1 MDNVAGLLKTLK
13 GYMGFQAVDGTL
25 AVTAEMPEKF
35 YDVYL
40 TALTLTG
47 KVDLTDL
54 NAVETEIAYT
64 FLADYVKILTGEGV
78 DATTYVN
85 TLKKLGKEDLLAG
98 YETYIDE
105 LLGMLGDSFTYDEE
119 AENYALSL
127 TASKEL
133 LEKILAIFGGDNLG
147 SVTGLIKEMKDGGAL
162 IIPLTAE
169 VTNFND
175 NNAAEDKYEAFI
187 VNQGALN
194 QGGLDKLE
202 VVNISTN
209 LAADL
214 VNSSGFNVVILQKN
228 LGDDEHPVNLV
239 IDADTNAYLDLNG
252 KIITGNVTVNG
263 QLTLIDSTFDT
274 ANAGG
279 INGELFGNNISVI
292 AGKYTTDVAKWLK
305 SGYVQAEGAADE
317 LKAVSNELYTMT
329 KQAPMAMRRA
339 AQTPNEIVTVTLNT
353 DLLQNRQDLNKS
365 MAKAVAV
372 DLASD
377 LLMNFYT
384 AASLSFGTEMEIYDI
399 DDAELTTLLQW
410 YADGITEI
418 DAVNKAL
425 DCLNEEGLMNFINQ
439 VIEDM
444 TDFETIAKG
453 EVIASYDIS
462 SKCWTIVVEKQPDN
476 SFDGGIAANPDLTKA
491 LTLNIE
497 IAGEKEE
504 VITDLAAELDKIVTS
519 AIAIDEIE

>member
-1 MDNVAGLLKTLK
+1 TPKTYTVVIDGEMNQTISVNDRSVDLFAHAESGYYYNYFIDGISKKVEEDTDYTFTVDQIRRLFTNGSYEIVREEVNVGEKTFTDWLDNLNDTIGREAFTVTGTTLTGEIGMSDMMNMVMGMMGGYSYIGLNDEGLLYMNADNATEVSLQTLVNAMLSDENFTEQTLIDLADNNGGTLVTTTIQLGDDEDNLAKDLTFVIKLTSVPPQMDNVAGLLKTLK

-98 YETYIDE
+98 YETYINE
-105 LLGMLGDSFTYDEE
+105 LLGMLGNSFTYDKEN
-119 AENYALSL
+119 ENYALSL

-175 NNAAEDKYEAFI
+175 DNAEQNLYEAFI
-187 VNQGALN
+187 VNQGALGN
-194 QGGLDKLE
+194 SGTGKLE
-202 VVNISTN
+202 VVNISTD

-214 VNSSGFNVVILQKN
+214 AKSSGFNVVILQKD
-228 LGDDEHPVNLV
+228 LGDDEHPVDLV

-305 SGYVQAEGAADE
+305 SGYVQAEGA
-317 LKAVSNELYTMT
+317 
-329 KQAPMAMRRA
+329 
-339 AQTPNEIVTVTLNT
+339 
-353 DLLQNRQDLNKS
+353 
-365 MAKAVAV
+365 
-372 DLASD
+372 
-377 LLMNFYT
+377 
-384 AASLSFGTEMEIYDI
+384 
-399 DDAELTTLLQW
+399 
-410 YADGITEI
+410 
-418 DAVNKAL
+418 
-425 DCLNEEGLMNFINQ
+425 
-439 VIEDM
+439 
-444 TDFETIAKG
+444 
-453 EVIASYDIS
+453 
-462 SKCWTIVVEKQPDN
+462 
-476 SFDGGIAANPDLTKA
+476 
-491 LTLNIE
+491 
-497 IAGEKEE
+497 
-504 VITDLAAELDKIVTS
+504 
-519 AIAIDEIE
+519 